1 MNVNA
6 NNNDFEE
13 FLLTQ
18 INNVNSN
25 YFKIYK
31 LNYSINMNKFIK
43 ILNLKPFYKNKIP
56 ITQNTE
62 IYTDAGTGTDTT
74 QSSNTIIPITNQ
86 VIDKECAICYEK
98 IQMNVYLRQLKCN
111 HEFHKKCIDKW
122 LFTQF
127 QQHKQEFTCPICRH
141 SISP

>member
-1 MNVNA
+1 MNSTA
-6 NNNDFEE
+6 ITNNNDDFEE

-18 INNVNSN
+18 INTSNSN

-43 ILNLKPFYKNKIP
+43 ILKLKPFYKNKIP
-56 ITQNTE
+56 ITQNLD
-62 IYTDAGTGTDTT
+62 ISLSD
-74 QSSNTIIPITNQ
+74 NTHVPIQVNQ

-98 IQMNVYLRQLKCN
+98 IQMNVYLRRLECN

-127 QQHKQEFTCPICRH
+127 KQHKQEFTCPICRQ
-141 SISP
+141 SISSG

>member
-1 MNVNA
+1 MNSTAITTAITIA
-6 NNNDFEE
+6 NNNDDFEE

-18 INNVNSN
+18 INTSNSN

-43 ILNLKPFYKNKIP
+43 ILKLKPFYKNKIP
-56 ITQNTE
+56 ITQNLD
-62 IYTDAGTGTDTT
+62 I
-74 QSSNTIIPITNQ
+74 SSSQ

-98 IQMNVYLRQLKCN
+98 IQMNVYLRRLECN

-127 QQHKQEFTCPICRH
+127 KQHKLEFTCPICRQ
-141 SISP
+141 SISSV

>member
-1 MNVNA
+1 MNSTAITTAITIA
-6 NNNDFEE
+6 NNNDDFEE

-18 INNVNSN
+18 INTSNSN

-43 ILNLKPFYKNKIP
+43 ILKLKPFYKNKIP
-56 ITQNTE
+56 ITQNLD
-62 IYTDAGTGTDTT
+62 I
-74 QSSNTIIPITNQ
+74 SSSQ

-98 IQMNVYLRQLKCN
+98 IQMNVYLRRLECN

-122 LFTQF
+122 F
-127 QQHKQEFTCPICRH
+127 HKCKDDYIHCPICRKLYDLPLEKIT
-141 SISP
+141 SFELKQ